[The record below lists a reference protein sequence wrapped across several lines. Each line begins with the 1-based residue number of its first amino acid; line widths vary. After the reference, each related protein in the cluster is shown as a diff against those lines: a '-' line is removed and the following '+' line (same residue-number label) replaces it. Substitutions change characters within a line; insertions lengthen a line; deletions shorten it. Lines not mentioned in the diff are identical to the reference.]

1 MALRLV
7 KHVCRILLMSGLPSS
22 HTSARPLDS
31 AGRVKRDYLTT
42 ALIQTYPAA
51 KQRVCPALRVLALY
65 RVDQPLE
72 GSDWIHEVK
81 HDGYRTML
89 ANESQSSQSRCAIS
103 PGNNTYDMQS

>member
-1 MALRLV
+1 
-7 KHVCRILLMSGLPSS
+7 MSGLPSS

-42 ALIQTYPAA
+42 ALIQTYPAISGGPA
-51 KQRVCPALRVLALY
+51 KQRVCPASRVLALY
-65 RVDQPLE
+65 RVDQPPE